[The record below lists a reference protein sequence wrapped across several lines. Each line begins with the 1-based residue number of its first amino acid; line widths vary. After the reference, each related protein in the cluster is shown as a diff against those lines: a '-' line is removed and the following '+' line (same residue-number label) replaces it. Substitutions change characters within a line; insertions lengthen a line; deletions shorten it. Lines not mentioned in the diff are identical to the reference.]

1 MPAEFSCQKRWKM
14 LFNSNL
20 SYLELFMINDSS
32 GRALQTDNL
41 NAIIAQ
47 MLVIIQPVIAT
58 ESL

>member
-1 MPAEFSCQKRWKM
+1 
-14 LFNSNL
+14 
-20 SYLELFMINDSS
+20 MINDS
-32 GRALQTDNL
+32 LQTDNL

>member
-1 MPAEFSCQKRWKM
+1 
-14 LFNSNL
+14 
-20 SYLELFMINDSS
+20 MINDSS